1 MANIPTLNELYSA
14 IVADIESKYSTTLP
28 AFGKNFLRA
37 LASVQAGKLYLYYLL
52 SAKIQKNIFADTAD
66 SELFGGTLERFGR
79 VKLGRNPFPAT
90 AGQYTIE
97 VVGTVGAFI
106 PANTTFKANDDSTSP
121 GSLYVLDTDFTLT
134 GTPPELIQLRSLDA
148 GLDFRLEIGNEL
160 TLTAPIAL
168 VDDIGTVTAEIV
180 APQSAEET
188 EDYRRKVLD
197 AYRLEPQ
204 GGSGSDYRIWASDVQ
219 SVEQS
224 YPYAST
230 LSNNEVD
237 LFIEAT
243 IADSTDGF
251 GTPSAT
257 TLTEVQ
263 TAIESPTVERPSRK
277 PLGVHAVNY
286 LPVIIKQIDIEITG
300 FVGIT
305 PALEA
310 IILTSIETDLET
322 VRPFVGSIDIV
333 ANKNDIFDTNKI
345 ISLILETA
353 PGSVFG
359 AIVLKVD
366 SVPVSMFQFLNG
378 DIPHLNS
385 ISYV

>member
-1 MANIPTLNELYSA
+1 MANIPTLNQLYTA

-66 SELFGGTLERFGR
+66 SEANGGTLERFGR

-90 AGQYTIE
+90 AGEYTVE
-97 VVGTVGAFI
+97 VVGTIGAII

-121 GSLYVLDTDFTLT
+121 GSLYVLDSAYTLA
-134 GTPPELIQLRSLDA
+134 GSPELIQLRSLDA
-148 GLDFRLEIGNEL
+148 GLDFRLEVGNGL

-168 VDDIGTVTAEIV
+168 VDDIGTVTAETV
-180 APQSAEET
+180 VPQSAEDL

-197 AYRLEPQ
+197 AYRLEAQ
-204 GGSGSDYRIWASDVQ
+204 GGAGTDYRIWAADVQ

-224 YPYAST
+224 YPYAT
-230 LSNNEVD
+230 PLVNNEID
-237 LFIEAT
+237 LYIEAT
-243 IADSTDGF
+243 TADSTDGF

-263 TAIESPTVERPSRK
+263 TAIESPTVDRPSRK

-286 LPVIIKQIDIEITG
+286 LPVTIKQIDIEITS
-300 FVGIT
+300 FAGIT
-305 PALEA
+305 AA
-310 IILTSIETDLET
+310 IQTSIFTAIENDLAT
-322 VRPFVGSIDIV
+322 IRPFVGSIDIV

-345 ISLILETA
+345 ISLILESN

-359 AIVLKVD
+359 AIDLKVD
-366 SVPVSMFQFLNG
+366 AVSVSTYQFLNG
-378 DIPHLNS
+378 DIPHLNAVT
-385 ISYV
+385 YV